1 MSFDSDKPHENCGI
15 VGIYG
20 HPEAAQLAYLS
31 LHALQHRGQEGSGI
45 VTSDGENV
53 YRHVGM
59 GLVSDVYSDPD
70 KFARLQGHIAIGHNR
85 YSTTGSSMLLNA
97 QPILV
102 TSKAGP
108 MALAHN
114 GNLVNYKL
122 LRDQLEKTGSIFQ
135 TTNDSEVILH
145 LAARSQK
152 PTMEAQLLE
161 ALQQVRGAYSLV
173 ILTKDSLIVARDP
186 HGVRPLALGKL
197 NDTIVVASET
207 CAMDLLGAKY
217 IRDIKP
223 GEMISFSPQ
232 GEKTWQINV
241 PPKSAHCIFEF
252 IYFSRPD
259 SQIFGEYVDK
269 TRRKLGKNLALEH
282 PIDADIVISVP
293 DSSNTAGIG
302 YSRRTDMNF
311 DIGLIRNHYIGRT
324 FIQPSQKTR
333 DFNVRVKFNPVG
345 GVLKDRRVVV
355 VEDSIVRGTTL
366 RHLTKML
373 REAGAK
379 EVHIRVSSP
388 PIKYPCYYG
397 MDFPSPEELIA
408 NEKEIEEIRE
418 YLGVDSLGYLS
429 LEGLLA
435 SVPNGDRG
443 YCTAC
448 FSGNYPIPVAE
459 NIDKMTIEKDVL
471 IKEI

>member
-1 MSFDSDKPHENCGI
+1 MSFDSDKPRENCGI

-45 VTSDGENV
+45 VSSDGENV

-59 GLVSDVYSDPD
+59 GLVSDVYSNPA
-70 KFARLQGHIAIGHNR
+70 KFTRLQGHIAIGHNR
-85 YSTTGSSMLLNA
+85 YSTTGSSVLVNA

-102 TSKAGP
+102 TSKTGP

-114 GNLVNYKL
+114 GNLVNYKF
-122 LRDQLEKTGSIFQ
+122 LRDQLETTGSIFQ

-152 PTMEAQLLE
+152 PTIEEQLLE

-173 ILTKDSLIVARDP
+173 ILTKSGLIVARDL

-197 NDTIVVASET
+197 DDTIVVASET

-232 GEKTWQINV
+232 GEKTWQIST

-282 PIDADIVISVP
+282 PTDGDLVISVP

-302 YSRRTDMNF
+302 YSRRTDMKF

-324 FIQPSQKTR
+324 FIQPSQKAR

-345 GVLKDRRVVV
+345 GVLQGRRVVV

-397 MDFPSPEELIA
+397 MDFPSPGELIA
-408 NEKEIEEIRE
+408 NEKEIEEIRD

-435 SVPNGDRG
+435 SVQIGRAS
-443 YCTAC
+443 CRER
-448 FSGNYPIPVAE
+448 V
-459 NIDKMTIEKDVL
+459 
-471 IKEI
+471 